1 MTERKKGRFNI
12 IDGIVVLVIVV
23 IIAGAV
29 YKFHGLDKTSKN
41 VNMQTVTYQMK
52 IEALRDYVFNNIK
65 VGDTV
70 YDYTSNNAIGT
81 ITNIEWD
88 DAVRALYTK
97 DGRTVAAPV
106 ENRYDVIITIEAQA
120 TENNGMY
127 SVNKVY
133 DLCMNSKREIYTKYI
148 DCTAKITS
156 ISAEN
161 N

>member
-1 MTERKKGRFNI
+1 MAERKKGRFNI
-12 IDGIVVLVIVV
+12 IDGIVILVIVV

-88 DAVRALYTK
+88 DAVRAYIQ
-97 DGRTVAAPV
+97 RTEELLPLPLKT
-106 ENRYDVIITIEAQA
+106 D
-120 TENNGMY
+120 MM
-127 SVNKVY
+127 
-133 DLCMNSKREIYTKYI
+133 L
-148 DCTAKITS
+148 
-156 ISAEN
+156 
-161 N
+161 

>member
-1 MTERKKGRFNI
+1 MAERKKGRFNI

-70 YDYTSNNAIGT
+70 YDYTSNNR
-81 ITNIEWD
+81 NNNKY
-88 DAVRALYTK
+88 RM
-97 DGRTVAAPV
+97 GRC
-106 ENRYDVIITIEAQA
+106 
-120 TENNGMY
+120 GK
-127 SVNKVY
+127 SVVY
-133 DLCMNSKREIYTKYI
+133 KGRKNCCRSR
-148 DCTAKITS
+148 
-156 ISAEN
+156 
-161 N
+161 